1 MAPIKSEG
9 IILKKMN
16 YRETSV
22 ILTLFTEEMGKIKG
36 VLKGVR
42 SEKSKIP
49 PATFTPGAYIFT
61 FIYKKKSNL
70 HLLSSPSLINSFE
83 MEKRKNLK
91 AWHLSL
97 KLINLFTQEGSK
109 EKDIFNLLKT
119 AGFLYSKTE
128 TPEIIFTG
136 FKIKLIKILGYGIE
150 LEKCVS
156 CRKNSKYFLFSGK
169 LGGIL
174 CKECA
179 KKDVNSIRISPKV
192 LNVMKQMNK
201 MDFEKFN
208 VIKKIPKEILEKINF
223 YSNITLN
230 YHSEIENIWWND
242 EKYII

>member
-9 IILKKMN
+9 IILKKVN

-49 PATFTPGAYIFT
+49 PATFNTGSYIFT
-61 FIYKKKSNL
+61 FIYKKKSNF
-70 HLLSSPSLINSFE
+70 HLLSSPSLISSFG
-83 MEKRKNLK
+83 MVKGKNLK

-97 KLINLFTQEGSK
+97 RLTNLFTHEGNK
-109 EKDIFNLLKT
+109 EKDIFKLLKT
-119 AGFLYSKTE
+119 AGFLYSETE
-128 TPEIIFTG
+128 TPEIIFTC

-156 CRKNSKYFLFSGK
+156 CRKNLKHFFFSGK
-169 LGGIL
+169 FGGIL
-174 CKECA
+174 CGECS
-179 KKDVNSIRISPKV
+179 KRDVNSIRISPKI

-208 VIKKIPKEILEKINF
+208 VVKKIPEEILEKINF